1 MVKEKRERE
10 RKLRGLCTYL
20 ALLLLVSLL
29 PLITLERAM
38 LEDLFDWCTSKYQSY
53 TESTLFNLVIRMV
66 N

>member
-1 MVKEKRERE
+1 
-10 RKLRGLCTYL
+10 L
-20 ALLLLVSLL
+20 ALLLVSLL